1 MIRLTTPLQRFPFR
15 SFSSKHAPPFDP
27 LRSKLS
33 DSPSPG
39 HLYAA
44 RTTLDSHEH
53 PTLALRFDEAQAHA
67 LKPLNSLHRRLNKY
81 YQERIDH
88 DQTVKERVQR
98 VRTTVSKL
106 EEMNNILDYKSID
119 NKSNGRTREEQI
131 KVLNKSIEFASS
143 FDILSSIRVPRGL
156 YLHGTVGTGKSLCM
170 DLLYEAS
177 PIPEDKKRRVH
188 FHDFMSETHQRI
200 HEWKMKQP
208 VHDIGRPRKDGSRYI
223 RIAPESDALVQV

>member
-88 DQTVKERVQR
+88 DQTVKERIQR

-106 EEMNNILDYKSID
+106 EEMNNILDY
-119 NKSNGRTREEQI
+119 
-131 KVLNKSIEFASS
+131 KSIEFASS